1 MGLGQSSGFRI
12 WNFGSARPWVQVG
25 AMTFELAI
33 ISVLAG
39 ITLGLRYRVLILVP
53 AVMIAMIFAV
63 IVGVAHAD
71 RFWSIVLAMVIFGTA
86 VQIGYLAGVVLRVA
100 IESICASSI
109 GGRNP
114 EINSE
119 AGRT

>member
-1 MGLGQSSGFRI
+1 
-12 WNFGSARPWVQVG
+12 
-25 AMTFELAI
+25 MTFELAI

-63 IVGVAHAD
+63 IVGIAQAD
-71 RFWSIVLAMVIFGTA
+71 RFWSIILAMVIFGTA
-86 VQIGYLAGVVLRVA
+86 VQIGYLAGTVLRVA
-100 IESICASSI
+100 IESIRTSCI